1 MYIIK
6 SEIHFL
12 NSGLEIGTWLGILLI
27 TIGLIYLNRK
37 IEKRNEKI
45 LEFSKAFSYVLLCAN
60 IRDLCQGIKSKY
72 TLDDLDTLMWDY
84 NKMVWRFWVQDYR
97 KMFYDQGLFDYVY
110 DYAIIRHEELDIQK
124 ELNSQ
129 NIVLH

>member
-27 TIGLIYLNRK
+27 IVGLIYLTRK
-37 IEKRNEKI
+37 IERRNEKI
-45 LEFSKAFSYVLLCAN
+45 LEFTKAFSYVLVCAN
-60 IRDLCQGIKSKY
+60 IRDEQQGIKPKY
-72 TLDDLDTLMWDY
+72 TLYDVDTLMWEY
-84 NKMVWRFWVQDYR
+84 NKMVFRFWIQDYR
-97 KMFYDQGLFDYVY
+97 KMFYDQNLFDYVY

-124 ELNSQ
+124 ELN
-129 NIVLH
+129 NRNTVLH